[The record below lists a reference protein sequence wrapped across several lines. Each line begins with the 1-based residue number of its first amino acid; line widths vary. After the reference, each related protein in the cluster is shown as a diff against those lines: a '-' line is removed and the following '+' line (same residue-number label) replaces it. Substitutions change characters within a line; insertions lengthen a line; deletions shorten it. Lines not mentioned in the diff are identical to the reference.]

1 MTDTKSHWDTVY
13 ENNDPLKVSWYQE
26 EPKTSLELIA
36 HTGADKDAGIIDVG
50 GGASAMVD
58 RLLERGHE
66 NVAVLDISEKA
77 LACARARLG
86 DKAGKVEWLTA
97 DVTRF
102 QPAHVYEIWHD
113 RAVLHFLTNYQDRM
127 SYIDVLKRSLSATGH
142 VIIGAF
148 AIGGP
153 ERCSNLPV
161 VQYDADKIQRLLGEA
176 FRLEEQRQETHVT
189 PGGKEQEFAFFRFQR
204 QS

>member
-1 MTDTKSHWDTVY
+1 M
-13 ENNDPLKVSWYQE
+13 
-26 EPKTSLELIA
+26 
-36 HTGADKDAGIIDVG
+36 VG
-50 GGASAMVD
+50 GGASMLVD
-58 RLLERGHE
+58 RLLKHGHK

-77 LACARARLG
+77 LACAQARLG
-86 DKAGKVEWLTA
+86 DQAEQVEWLVS

-102 QPAHVYEIWHD
+102 VPTHSFDIWHD

-127 SYIDVLKRSLSATGH
+127 NYVEVLKRSLSPDGH
-142 VIIGAF
+142 VIIGTF

-153 ERCSNLPV
+153 ERCSNLPI

-176 FRLEEQRQETHVT
+176 FRLEEERQERHIT
-189 PGGKEQEFAFFRFQR
+189 PGGKEQQFAFFRFQR